1 MVYSYLQSHWARFTS
16 LVFTDMQGDLIEVID
31 DDDDNFDEDEL
42 DVVNR
47 QLVEVT
53 KKIKKLEADK
63 RTLERRATLLKEKKQ
78 KEECDKLLDQDWE
91 RRKFDWSERLDLA
104 RQNVFCLDNYRS
116 DQLAVMNA
124 SLSGHDCILIMP
136 TGGGKS
142 LTYQLPAVISPGVTL
157 VVSPLL
163 SLMEDQLM
171 ALRRLGIQAEML
183 TGTTDV
189 ETKKRVMKDMLD
201 PASNLKLLYVT
212 PEKCSKSKQF
222 MAK

>member
-1 MVYSYLQSHWARFTS
+1 ME
-16 LVFTDMQGDLIEVID
+16 GDLIEID
-31 DDDDNFDEDEL
+31 DDDLVAEPSKSLSAEDEL
-42 DVVNR
+42 IGINRELAEVKRKIR
-47 QLVEVT
+47 QLES
-53 KKIKKLEADK
+53 KKQG
-63 RTLERRATLLKEKKQ
+63 LERRATLLKEKKQ
-78 KEECDKLLDQDWE
+78 REECDKLLGQDWG
-91 RRKFDWSERLDLA
+91 RKGFEWSERLDLA
-104 RQNVFCLDNYRS
+104 RKEMFGLDSYRP

-124 SLSGHDCILIMP
+124 SMSGHDCILIMP

-142 LTYQLPAVISPGVTL
+142 LTYQLPAVVSEGVTL

-171 ALRRLGIQAEML
+171 SLKRLGIRAEML
-183 TGTTDV
+183 TGTTDG

-201 PASNLKLLYVT
+201 PGSNMKLLYVT